1 MSRSEPDYFSNDLLS
16 VKRARRPAPQMS
28 LVAIID
34 MMTTIIFFLVL
45 TTSFTAYT
53 KHTLPPSGISTKFDS
68 SGPPPLQPMLFIAQK
83 GENLVMEMGWKGA
96 NPGSLR
102 DVVKLGGQDRDSRKN
117 LQDRVVALVSGFTKK
132 YPKEKT
138 LQIGTTSDTLYQSLI
153 NVMDGV
159 QPLMP
164 DIVLMDYGPA
174 DARM

>member
-1 MSRSEPDYFSNDLLS
+1 MSRSETDFFSNDLLS

-53 KHTLPPSGISTKFDS
+53 KHTLPPSGISTKVDA
-68 SGPPPLQPMLFIAQK
+68 SGPPPLQPMLLIAQK
-83 GENLVMEMGWKGA
+83 GENLVLEMSWKGA
-96 NPGSLR
+96 NPGSQR
-102 DVVKLGGQDRDSRKN
+102 DTVKILGQDQASRKI
-117 LQDRVVALVSGFTKK
+117 LQERVVALVTSFTKK
-132 YPKEKT
+132 HPKEKT
-138 LQIGTTSDTLYQSLI
+138 IQMGMTSETLYQSLI

-164 DIVLMDYGPA
+164 DIVLIDYNGV